1 MNVKEAQ
8 WSMCLWLACLE
19 KILHS
24 GSKDI
29 LTNFKFETLTAAPH
43 LNQFIKTQ
51 AGQLIVSSV

>member
-1 MNVKEAQ
+1 VVYVP
-8 WSMCLWLACLE
+8 LAGLSG

-24 GSKDI
+24 GSKYI

-51 AGQLIVSSV
+51 AGQLIDCGV